1 MSQNTDFQKAKG
13 LLIVS
18 GHRKACHRNVN
29 RKSPLQADE
38 KGPKKVREGVQEI
51 CFRETYFSISE
62 NARFASYLTALKS
75 SGHGALVSRKAKAS
89 LYHGRGNL
97 KFLSIVS

>member
-29 RKSPLQADE
+29 CKQTKR

-51 CFRETYFSISE
+51 CFRETYFSVSE

-89 LYHGRGNL
+89 LHHGRGNL
-97 KFLSIVS
+97 RFLFIVS